1 MGYCGKS
8 FLCGLVYID
17 HLKLMLLSS
26 FLTAFIKETPEPF
39 PLPTDDPVVK
49 AAAGWAHIVSV
60 TGDIL
65 FASLSELSVT
75 LQLIQNVICRNL
87 LNLFSFFLLQTI
99 RKIMETYGY
108 NIFIF
113 LYRKE

>member
-26 FLTAFIKETPEPF
+26 FITAFIKETPEPF

-87 LNLFSFFLLQTI
+87 LNLISFLFFSFFLLQTI
-99 RKIMETYGY
+99 RKISGD
-108 NIFIF
+108 IW
-113 LYRKE
+113 L